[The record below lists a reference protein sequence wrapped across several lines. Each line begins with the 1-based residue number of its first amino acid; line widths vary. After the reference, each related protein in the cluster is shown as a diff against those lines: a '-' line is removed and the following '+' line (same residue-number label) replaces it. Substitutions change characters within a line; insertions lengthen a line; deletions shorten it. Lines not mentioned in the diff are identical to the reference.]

1 MANEKTLCYY
11 NQNAKAFVQDTKDV
25 PFSDIQNRFLSLLKP
40 HARILD
46 LGCGSGRDALAFMK
60 AGFATEAADGS
71 EEMVR
76 LCRKAGINA
85 RQMLFEELDAKDAYD
100 GIWACASLLHCT
112 KDELKQIFPLL
123 ENAL

>member
-11 NQNAKAFVQDTKDV
+11 NQNAKAFVQDKKDV

-60 AGFATEAADGS
+60 AGFATETADGS